1 MMKTSQSLKSGLDF
15 QTIFELTPGSC
26 LVLAPD
32 ENFTIIAVNGAY
44 LDDTKTKRENII
56 GKGFF
61 EIFPEPT
68 ETTTKNLRAFLKQV
82 LQDKIPNT
90 MAVQKYV
97 HGAEAGRR
105 EEQYWSLTNTPIL
118 GINRV
123 VNFIIH
129 RTENITEVMQLKLKK
144 QRAEILQKGI
154 DLVEGYAII
163 LLDKE
168 GHVTSWNKG
177 AEQTEGYSS
186 EEIIGQSFTE
196 FYPLEAIQKAYPE
209 HELSIARERGHFEDE
224 GWRVRKDGSRFLAN
238 VIITPTYDEKHE
250 HIGFMKIIR
259 DLTEQKKAKLQTKIL
274 QKAIDFVEDYAI
286 ILLDKDGCVTSW
298 NKGAKQTK
306 GYSSKEIIGQ
316 SFKKFY
322 PLEAIQKAYPEHE
335 LKIAKEEGRFEDDG
349 WRVRKDGSRFWANI
363 IITPTYDEKNEHIG
377 FMKITRDLTE
387 RKKVEL
393 YALTEQSILASAAEE
408 HRKKQEEFVDTIC
421 HEIRNPL
428 NGIYGGIELLQDTI
442 ISLGELFKKNH
453 QLEILAGTE
462 FNEML
467 GKAEIEAKL
476 ISECVKQQKI
486 IVDDVLSLSKL
497 ENNKLEL
504 NPAPF
509 ELRQFIKN
517 VLQIFTLQLEQK
529 KLTLILNIP
538 EVSYMVKGRSP
549 SVVANS
555 N

>member
-1 MMKTSQSLKSGLDF
+1 MKTSRPLKSGLDF

-97 HGAEAGRR
+97 QGDEAGRI
-105 EEQYWSLTNTPIL
+105 EEQYWSLTNTPVL

-123 VNFIIH
+123 VDFIIH

-250 HIGFMKIIR
+250 HIGFMKI
-259 DLTEQKKAKLQTKIL
+259 
-274 QKAIDFVEDYAI
+274 
-286 ILLDKDGCVTSW
+286 
-298 NKGAKQTK
+298 
-306 GYSSKEIIGQ
+306 
-316 SFKKFY
+316 
-322 PLEAIQKAYPEHE
+322 
-335 LKIAKEEGRFEDDG
+335 
-349 WRVRKDGSRFWANI
+349 
-363 IITPTYDEKNEHIG
+363 
-377 FMKITRDLTE
+377 TRDLTE

-428 NGIYGGIELLQDTI
+428 SGIYGGIELLQDTI
-442 ISLGELFKKNH
+442 VSLGEFFKKNH
-453 QLEILAGTE
+453 QLELLAGTE
-462 FNEML
+462 LNEML

-504 NPAPF
+504 NPSPF
-509 ELRQFIKN
+509 ELKQFIKN
-517 VLQIFTLQLEQK
+517 VLQIFTLQLEKK
-529 KLTLILNIP
+529 KLKLILNIP

>member
-1 MMKTSQSLKSGLDF
+1 M
-15 QTIFELTPGSC
+15 FELSPASC
-26 LVLAPD
+26 VVLTPD

-61 EIFPEPT
+61 ETLSDPT
-68 ETTTKNLRAFLKQV
+68 ETATKNLRASLEQV

-250 HIGFMKIIR
+250 HIGFMKI
-259 DLTEQKKAKLQTKIL
+259 
-274 QKAIDFVEDYAI
+274 
-286 ILLDKDGCVTSW
+286 
-298 NKGAKQTK
+298 
-306 GYSSKEIIGQ
+306 
-316 SFKKFY
+316 
-322 PLEAIQKAYPEHE
+322 
-335 LKIAKEEGRFEDDG
+335 
-349 WRVRKDGSRFWANI
+349 
-363 IITPTYDEKNEHIG
+363 
-377 FMKITRDLTE
+377 TRDLTE

-504 NPAPF
+504 NPSPF
-509 ELRQFIKN
+509 ELKQFIKN
-517 VLQIFTLQLEQK
+517 VLQIFTLQLEKK
-529 KLTLILNIP
+529 KLKLILNIP